1 MGYVIRLKRSQLV
14 GGSNNDEIYP
24 ITATNA
30 VYRGGKN
37 LEEILDEISSD
48 KQSGTLTIKQGDEEL
63 GVFNPSNGD
72 SIIIL
77 PENSTAINGYL
88 NLETAYTESYWGS
101 GDDRITY
108 TSNVLKI
115 HNQVQPNM
123 PVVKL
128 QQTYFSDYNVSLFV
142 VRLNIDSEKKE
153 KPYKINN
160 FKFSITPCNSSGQ
173 YEQLKGSKFYLVIS
187 PYTDYSN
194 DDGTLWNSGS
204 VTMTYNS
211 NREKLFKLF
220 KDDIGFNGDS
230 FYGFNS
236 SNSFYPLS
244 FSNLG
249 TIKNGFSQAYNSESI
264 LEVTVG
270 NERANGF
277 GSFNITTGEYT
288 ASQYTAPYIY
298 LKPWYQ

>member
-1 MGYVIRLKRSQLV
+1 MGFVVRLKRSQLV

-37 LEEILDEISSD
+37 LEEILDEISNN
-48 KQSGTLTIKQGDEEL
+48 KQLGTLTIKQGDNEL
-63 GVFNPSNGD
+63 GIFDPNNRD
-72 SIIIL
+72 SIIII
-77 PENSTAINGYL
+77 PESSTGTNGYL

-108 TSNVLKI
+108 TCNVLKI

-123 PVVKL
+123 PIVKL

-142 VRLNIDSEKKE
+142 IRLNIDSEKKD

-173 YEQLKGSKFYLVIS
+173 YEQLKGSKFYLVID

-194 DDGTLWNSGS
+194 NDGTIWNSGS

-249 TIKNGFSQAYNSESI
+249 IVKNGFSQIHNSESI
-264 LEVTVG
+264 LEITVG
-270 NERANGF
+270 NERVNGF
-277 GSFNITTGEYT
+277 GTLNPTTGEYT
-288 ASQYTAPYIY
+288 TSPYTAPYIY